1 MMHLLQKATYLKFSA
16 LPVPIVAS
24 IAFFIMS
31 VIEKGLVFI
40 TSPIF
45 TRLLSQAEYGQV
57 AVFNSWISLL
67 GVITMFC
74 LSAGVFNL
82 GLFDYK
88 NERDAY
94 SFSMLALSNI
104 ITLLCF
110 VVLLILYPHTASFLG
125 FDLSLLCLMFAI
137 FFTQPAFNFWC
148 ARQRFEY
155 KYKMMSAV
163 VISSAI
169 LSPIVAI
176 GAIYYFPCNKVYAR
190 LIGGYGVMIC
200 FYAMTYVY
208 ICAKAHWKLKVS
220 YWKEA
225 LLFNIPLIP
234 HYLSG
239 YILNHSDRIMIS
251 NMVGST
257 EAAKYSLAYTVA
269 LAVTIVWGAINSS
282 LLPYTY
288 EKCQDKN
295 YSALS
300 SVTVV
305 IMSLYAYLCFVLILL
320 APELVAIMAPPSYKE
335 CMYIV
340 PPIVG
345 GIFFL
350 SQYSIFGNI
359 IYYYKKPKFVMFAS
373 VTAASLNIFLNWL
386 FIPRYGYLAA
396 GYTTLV
402 CYLLQA
408 IFDYYAMK
416 KVASGYIYKM
426 KPLCALSATIICA
439 AVLGPYI
446 YGSKFIRYALII
458 VSILGALP
466 FRNNISS
473 VISGMCKKH

>member
-1 MMHLLQKATYLKFSA
+1 MIRLLQKLTFFKFNV
-16 LPVPIVAS
+16 LPVPVVAS
-24 IAFFIMS
+24 IAFFTMS

-45 TRLLSQAEYGQV
+45 TRMLTQAEYGQV
-57 AVFNSWISLL
+57 SVFNSWISLL

-82 GLFDYK
+82 GLLDYK
-88 NERDAY
+88 DERDSY
-94 SFSMLALSNI
+94 SFSMLILSNI

-110 VVLLILYPHTASFLG
+110 IIMLILYPYTASFWG
-125 FDLSLLCLMFAI
+125 FDLPLLYLMFAI

-155 KYKMMSAV
+155 KYKVMATI
-163 VISSAI
+163 VITSAI
-169 LSPIVAI
+169 LSQTVAI
-176 GAIYYFPCNKVYAR
+176 GAIYYLPCDKVYAR
-190 LIGGYGVMIC
+190 LIGGYGVMII
-200 FYAMTYVY
+200 FYAVIFAY
-208 ICAKAHWKLKVS
+208 IGAKAHWQLKIS

-239 YILNHSDRIMIS
+239 YILNHSDRIMIA
-251 NMVGST
+251 NMVGT
-257 EAAKYSLAYTVA
+257 IEAAKYSLAYTVA
-269 LAVTIVWGAINSS
+269 LAVTVVWGAIHGS

-288 EKCQDKN
+288 EKCRENN

-300 SVTVV
+300 SITMV
-305 IMSLYAYLCFVLILL
+305 IMSLYAYLCFLLILL
-320 APELVAIMAPPSYKE
+320 APELVAIMAPSSYKE
-335 CMYIV
+335 CVYIV

-345 GIFFL
+345 GVFFL
-350 SQYSIFGNI
+350 SQYSIFANI
-359 IYYYKKPKFVMFAS
+359 VYYYKKPKFIMFAS
-373 VTAASLNIFLNWL
+373 VTTATLNIFLNWV
-386 FIPRYGYLAA
+386 FIPRYGYLTA

-408 IFDYYAMK
+408 IFDYYAMM
-416 KVASGYIYKM
+416 KVTGRCVYNM
-426 KPLCALSATIICA
+426 KPLYALSVVILCA

-446 YGSKFIRYALII
+446 YGNQLIRYTFIA
-458 VSILGALP
+458 VSILCVLP

-473 VISGMCKKH
+473 VISGIRKQR